1 MDQVDKVQAEIDAE
15 IDKSIKEKVMDIAEL
30 RNKLNNIA
38 AELAEHDDVQ
48 QEDIAIA
55 EDSYD
60 FTTPGG
66 HKVKDVKHARGRG
79 DSFDDDDYYDPYEDD
94 PYGVELDTPL
104 GPVTAEWDGEYGRG
118 TFGNIQAS
126 NKTLSAMINKI
137 YDEVHTDK
145 DHRAGNRETF
155 TIAVGKAVD
164 KLMKMGKDNPVFM
177 RGESVEETVEEFA
190 EEDDLEIP
198 EEQEEVAEEEVEETV
213 EIPIAAIAELMQLA
227 GFEGYKPVKEF
238 ANSPEGSQGEPAY
251 MDAEDQMIGMSGGL
265 NGPKKMYPAAA
276 GGDNPMDQ
284 EPREIE
290 EVSEDVQA
298 IAEVENILYK
308 SYRAF
313 LEEQEI
319 SHQEEN

>member
-1 MDQVDKVQAEIDAE
+1 
-15 IDKSIKEKVMDIAEL
+15 MDIAEL

-126 NKTLSAMINKI
+126 NKTLSAMRKYNLISDHYSVTIFKNIPVFAGLGGGSSNAATILRNVSKKKISKNLYNKI
-137 YDEVHTDK
+137 IK
-145 DHRAGNRETF
+145 
-155 TIAVGKAVD
+155 
-164 KLMKMGKDNPVFM
+164 
-177 RGESVEETVEEFA
+177 
-190 EEDDLEIP
+190 
-198 EEQEEVAEEEVEETV
+198 
-213 EIPIAAIAELMQLA
+213 
-227 GFEGYKPVKEF
+227 
-238 ANSPEGSQGEPAY
+238 
-251 MDAEDQMIGMSGGL
+251 
-265 NGPKKMYPAAA
+265 
-276 GGDNPMDQ
+276 
-284 EPREIE
+284 
-290 EVSEDVQA
+290 
-298 IAEVENILYK
+298 
-308 SYRAF
+308 
-313 LEEQEI
+313 EI
-319 SHQEEN
+319 SSDVRIFFEKQGYLNS